1 MKNFWIDW
9 GDSNGLS
16 QLWRQSCC
24 KKRYYD
30 IVSTTGRSWSI
41 SLEIVHDCNGP
52 LKAQKRWDKW
62 RREQKGYLSKRTWSR
77 DRRITIHED
86 KVHPV
91 GDTKNDKQPTI
102 IKFISQSF
110 LKNVFLK
117 HILNKK
123 NEITRRKQNPKH
135 KSKIQQKVQ
144 PSLSRFR
151 SELLKK
157 ANEAIKDNANFKFA
171 YADMQGNLKFIL
183 NNCLNRRLLC
193 D

>member
-1 MKNFWIDW
+1 M
-9 GDSNGLS
+9 
-16 QLWRQSCC
+16 R
-24 KKRYYD
+24 
-30 IVSTTGRSWSI
+30 
-41 SLEIVHDCNGP
+41 
-52 LKAQKRWDKW
+52 
-62 RREQKGYLSKRTWSR
+62 
-77 DRRITIHED
+77 IHED

-102 IKFISQSF
+102 IKFTNQSF
-110 LKNVFLK
+110 KENVFLK
-117 HILNKK
+117 H
-123 NEITRRKQNPKH
+123 KQNPKH

-144 PSLSRFR
+144 PSLSRFQ

-183 NNCLNRRLLC
+183 NNSFNRSLLC

>member
-1 MKNFWIDW
+1 M
-9 GDSNGLS
+9 
-16 QLWRQSCC
+16 R
-24 KKRYYD
+24 
-30 IVSTTGRSWSI
+30 
-41 SLEIVHDCNGP
+41 
-52 LKAQKRWDKW
+52 
-62 RREQKGYLSKRTWSR
+62 
-77 DRRITIHED
+77 IHED

-102 IKFISQSF
+102 
-110 LKNVFLK
+110 LK
-117 HILNKK
+117 HKLNKK

-144 PSLSRFR
+144 PSLSRFQ

-183 NNCLNRRLLC
+183 NNSFNRSLLC

>member
-1 MKNFWIDW
+1 M
-9 GDSNGLS
+9 
-16 QLWRQSCC
+16 
-24 KKRYYD
+24 
-30 IVSTTGRSWSI
+30 
-41 SLEIVHDCNGP
+41 
-52 LKAQKRWDKW
+52 
-62 RREQKGYLSKRTWSR
+62 
-77 DRRITIHED
+77 RIHKD

-102 IKFISQSF
+102 IKFTNQSF
-110 LKNVFLK
+110 KENVFLK
-117 HILNKK
+117 HKLNKK

-144 PSLSRFR
+144 PSLSRFQ

-183 NNCLNRRLLC
+183 NNSFNRSLLC